1 MAKNYVARMNC
12 HSSYAL
18 KNTCITDNV
27 FALTDKC
34 PSQYLNFIYIPN
46 FDSIDLTQFD
56 VFYSKNDTE
65 HKYPFY
71 RKIVGGG
78 YSDKLN
84 LGKAQ
89 ITFFKVDESIYNV
102 GVIDRERIK
111 EDQETMYIDKNRYGA
126 INPGTKDS
134 SNRYQYSFD
143 NDAPFTGYSPYKLF
157 GIPEIQERINGK
169 ITGLPAMKDLE
180 EGTDRWIIPI
190 AGNDFKIGN
199 NNTNYKGT
207 WNIFAENDYSFL
219 DTMQERAINN
229 AALYAKNP
237 DTEAWAT
244 SYNFGYQRGPAYIS
258 VPSNSPGYPS
268 VYPMPIKYGDYADLN
283 YAADTCWIR
292 DNTNFNVSRAYPSCY
307 GFMKNDNDEYYILT
321 VSRDTANDTVVF
333 LLYKLSSVPTTSD
346 LLLNKNQEN
355 SAVIDQDET
364 FTNRV
369 NDVFPK
375 LFFTA
380 PINDYSGDAPDAVGP
395 GDPYEDI
402 DNTEGSVGGD
412 TNTEKVIEDTHTG
425 PNNSY
430 DFVADTTRYFGS
442 YYLTLPNLS
451 NYSRTLSRLY
461 HHSQDFIFGLAA
473 DLLADRIE
481 NGTTRLFMIPFGVPD
496 DNMVTTRFV
505 VGNAPI
511 MASDGSYPRY
521 IQNKNLEDAKLITK
535 TTYEHTIDLGY
546 LDHYYD
552 NFLDFAPYSSASLF
566 LPYIGKVELPINLIQ
581 STSEDRKHLTMSIR
595 INISTGDFMYILNTE
610 IDGVN
615 VPISMWNGNFAK
627 DIQLSVNDNSP
638 YIKAGFNQVASMF
651 SLVASG
657 GKSGSTGMT
666 NASSEGQA
674 TTTNASQGMNASR
687 SLSDSTGASHTV
699 NASAG
704 GVREGLSGSESST
717 MGHHGSQYKSQ
728 STGQSSTSSIRSS
741 KTNSNSTNKNISG
754 SFNMTPSL
762 APSVHTNSHMIGNMS
777 CGGEFGWLGIQRII
791 LYVERPIW
799 WKPHDYGNMMGYPT
813 KKTVKLRS
821 VNGFAKI
828 PVSHIKCSMTSS
840 EKEEL
845 AMMLAGG
852 VIFDESDTV

>member
-18 KNTCITDNV
+18 KNTCITGDTI
-27 FALTDKC
+27 ALADEC

-111 EDQETMYIDKNRYGA
+111 EDQQTMYIDKNRYGA

-180 EGTDRWIIPI
+180 EGTDRWIVPI
-190 AGNDFKIGN
+190 AGNDFKIGKN
-199 NNTNYKGT
+199 STTYKGI
-207 WNIFAENDYSFL
+207 WNIFGENDYSFL
-219 DTMQERAINN
+219 DTLQSQISN
-229 AALYAKNP
+229 AVLSAKNP
-237 DTEAWAT
+237 DTNNWAS

-283 YAADTCWIR
+283 YAADTCWLR
-292 DNTNFNVSRAYPSCY
+292 DNTNYYVSRAYPSCY

-333 LLYKLSSVPTTSD
+333 LLYKLSSVPTTKD

-355 SAVIDQDET
+355 SAVINQDET
-364 FTNRV
+364 FTNRI

-375 LFFTA
+375 LFFAA
-380 PINDYSGDAPDAVGP
+380 PISDYSGDAPDAVGP
-395 GDPYEDI
+395 GDPYGDL

-412 TNTEKVIEDTHTG
+412 ANTENVIEETHTG

-430 DFVADTTRYFGS
+430 DFIADTTRFFGS

-461 HHSQDFIFGLAA
+461 QHSQDFIFGLAA

-481 NGTTRLFMIPFGVPD
+481 NGTTRLFMIPFGIPD
-496 DNMVTTRFV
+496 DSMVTTRFV

-581 STSEDRKHLTMSIR
+581 STSDDRKHLTMSIR

-651 SLVASG
+651 SLIGGSTSRLIDAASSSSEPAPMKHVSEASPSSSMQNKIEGYTAQTGESSGNIRVGNAPYSG
-657 GKSGSTGMT
+657 GGFGGGGFDNGRLSGYKAEPVKHDIKKT
-666 NASSEGQA
+666 NANVNSKYI
-674 TTTNASQGMNASR
+674 
-687 SLSDSTGASHTV
+687 TG
-699 NASAG
+699 
-704 GVREGLSGSESST
+704 T
-717 MGHHGSQYKSQ
+717 M
-728 STGQSSTSSIRSS
+728 
-741 KTNSNSTNKNISG
+741 
-754 SFNMTPSL
+754 NMTPSL
-762 APSVHTNSHMIGNMS
+762 APSVHTNSHMVGNMS

-821 VNGFAKI
+821 VKGFAKV

-840 EKEEL
+840 EKDEL
-845 AMMLAGG
+845 AMLLAGG
-852 VIFDESDTV
+852 VLFDEADTV